1 MYYVYAIKS
10 LKKDWLYVGITDSL
24 ERRLHQHNKGQN
36 RSTKPYAPFKLVYFE
51 KTTDRQSARVREK
64 YLKTASGK
72 RWLKHQL

>member
-24 ERRLHQHNKGQN
+24 ERRLNQHNKGQN